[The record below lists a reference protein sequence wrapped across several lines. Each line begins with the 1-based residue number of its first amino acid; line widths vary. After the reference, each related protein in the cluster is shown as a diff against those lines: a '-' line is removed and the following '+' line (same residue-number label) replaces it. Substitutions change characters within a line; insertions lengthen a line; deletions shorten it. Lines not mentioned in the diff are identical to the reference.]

1 MDKKVILG
9 RKKPKSSRRGL
20 RVANLGP
27 LAAFARSG
35 REDYC
40 SKPLTAQSQAQAEKA
55 EQDGTLSMQECD
67 ELLCECGERVGAV
80 RKPWM
85 GGPNGAPLVPTLHYP
100 KKFPR
105 KLVNP
110 SGKPGYYK
118 R

>member
-1 MDKKVILG
+1 M
-9 RKKPKSSRRGL
+9 
-20 RVANLGP
+20 
-27 LAAFARSG
+27 
-35 REDYC
+35 
-40 SKPLTAQSQAQAEKA
+40 PLTAQSQARAEKA

-67 ELLCECGERVGAV
+67 ELLCECGERVGAI

-85 GGPNGAPLVPTLHYP
+85 GGPNGAPLVPTPHYP

>member
-1 MDKKVILG
+1 MDKEVILR
-9 RKKPKSSRRGL
+9 RKKPKSKRRGL
-20 RVANLGP
+20 RVAGLGP
-27 LAAFARSG
+27 IAGFARPG

-40 SKPLTAQSQAQAEKA
+40 SKPLTAESQAQAENA
-55 EQDGTLSMQECD
+55 ERNGTLSMQECN

-100 KKFPR
+100 KIFPR